1 MKQKRNRRWD
11 RIAGTLNKVEQR
23 LATNA
28 EKDDYLF
35 QAQMEVRGQIND
47 EVASHLKSVT
57 DALSKQ
63 STRTSEQS
71 AVSNSYLAAFDHM
84 LHKPG
89 RIPKLMDIFH
99 DYRPLIPEDSLFD
112 LWDYK
117 VGFLDA
123 KSLWIQLNE
132 LVLREEYF
140 FSDDFK
146 APHRIIDCGSNI
158 GLSLLFFKAVY
169 PNSQVMAFEPEPN
182 CFKVASENLKRN
194 NLEGVDLQ
202 NAAIGSEN
210 GKLNLFINTKDS
222 MGSSLNPRRKDNPSI
237 TEKIEVDV
245 VALGDCLETPVDFLK
260 LDIEGNEADVLKA
273 LGSKIQ
279 NAKQIFCEYHFSS
292 DNNSNSLRDIIDLLD
307 DNNFDYQIAK
317 SVWFGEQSEYRP
329 MTHVGKD
336 YSGVIYAKTK
346 NA

>member
-1 MKQKRNRRWD
+1 MCYSGCVHRPLE
-11 RIAGTLNKVEQR
+11 IKVRQ
-23 LATNA
+23 
-28 EKDDYLF
+28 
-35 QAQMEVRGQIND
+35 
-47 EVASHLKSVT
+47 
-57 DALSKQ
+57 
-63 STRTSEQS
+63 
-71 AVSNSYLAAFDHM
+71 
-84 LHKPG
+84 G

-194 NLEGVDLQ
+194 NLEGFANTISAVTTTQTACATLSIYSTIITSTIKSQSRSGSVSNQ
-202 NAAIGSEN
+202 N
-210 GKLNLFINTKDS
+210 
-222 MGSSLNPRRKDNPSI
+222 
-237 TEKIEVDV
+237 
-245 VALGDCLETPVDFLK
+245 
-260 LDIEGNEADVLKA
+260 
-273 LGSKIQ
+273 
-279 NAKQIFCEYHFSS
+279 
-292 DNNSNSLRDIIDLLD
+292 
-307 DNNFDYQIAK
+307 IA
-317 SVWFGEQSEYRP
+317 R
-329 MTHVGKD
+329 
-336 YSGVIYAKTK
+336 
-346 NA
+346 